1 MSALLFLKARKS
13 FILLIFSCLSIISY
27 AQEARYLE
35 EINIKPQQLEYF
47 RDSVRFS
54 IDGKISI
61 ESVMSPRN
69 PELKL
74 LLKTSDK
81 SLDLG
86 DFELQKN
93 LGDYSF
99 SKDFVLEF
107 EPWME
112 GAILEAQLF
121 QGKKVSDEPFET
133 VQLAKGVITTP
144 FLAKIGRVNPDE
156 PIPNIG
162 LYIPAG
168 IVNRDLTKTKEF
180 QIFFNPGTSNYV
192 GSARNEAMVSEIRAF
207 LMENP
212 SITSIKIIGIQSPE
226 QAEGKNSKLGMDRAM
241 TVKEELISRK
251 LFLRDSI
258 IEVGARWNDWF
269 DLRLLIRDY
278 AGLSTSKKDEY
289 YSILMN
295 GDDYLSQRS
304 LMEKIA
310 GFSQLSRQLFPQLRM
325 AKIEIQAKPGS
336 GLGIEKMSILE
347 KELKGNSSNS
357 ELTFQDWASA
367 AETSPGLDDKAEI
380 YTKMTEMFRS
390 SLPYN
395 NLAVVKIQEA
405 QRTLDRDLK
414 ENLWAEAEWLLNQA
428 LRLEESAY
436 ILHNLGQIYALK
448 GEYWT
453 AYKYLSD
460 ASVLTRDPDF
470 LMRNESLRGALD
482 IIRGDYKL
490 ATLRFD
496 YPFSNSFDFFNK
508 GLASFLS
515 KDYASASLAFE
526 ESVMRDRGF
535 GYGYYGLALIAI
547 NSGQNEVAL
556 IQLEKAVNASEVL
569 YEKSLVDPSFDD
581 IKSDPKFFEIL
592 RKK

>member
-192 GSARNEAMVSEIRAF
+192 GSSRNEAMLSEIRAF

-241 TVKEELISRK
+241 TVKDELISRK

-289 YSILMN
+289 YTILMN

-304 LMEKIA
+304 QMEKIA

-367 AETSPGLDDKAEI
+367 AETSPSLDDKAEI

>member
-1 MSALLFLKARKS
+1 MSALLFSKARKS
-13 FILLIFSCLSIISY
+13 FIFLILSCLSIVSY
-27 AQEARYLE
+27 AQDTRFLE
-35 EINIKPQQLEYF
+35 EINIRPQQLEYF
-47 RDSVRFS
+47 RDSVRFT
-54 IDGKISI
+54 IDGKINI

-74 LLKTSDK
+74 VLKTTDK
-81 SLDLG
+81 TLDLG
-86 DFELQKN
+86 LIDLQKN

-99 SKDFVLEF
+99 SKDYVLEF

-112 GAILEAQLF
+112 GAVLDAQLF
-121 QGKKVSDEPFET
+121 QGKKVTDEPFES

-156 PIPNIG
+156 PIPMIG

-168 IVNRDLTKTKEF
+168 LINRDLTKSKEF

-192 GSARNEAMVSEIRAF
+192 GSARNEAMWKYVREF
-207 LMENP
+207 LIENP
-212 SITSIKIIGIQSPE
+212 SIISIKVTGIQSPE
-226 QAEGKNSKLGMDRAM
+226 QAEGKNSKLGMDRAE
-241 TVKEELISRK
+241 TVREELVSRK
-251 LFLRDSI
+251 LILRDSI
-258 IEVGARWNDWF
+258 IDVDSRWNDCF

-278 AGLSTSKKDEY
+278 SGLSTSKKDEY

-295 GDDYLSQRS
+295 GTNYLDQRS
-304 LMEKIA
+304 QLEKVS
-310 GFSQLSRQLFPQLRM
+310 GFNQLSRQLFPQLRM

-347 KELKGNSSNS
+347 KELKANSSNS
-357 ELTFQDWASA
+357 ELTFKDWAGA
-367 AETSPGLDDKAEI
+367 AETSPSLEDKKEI
-380 YTKMTEMFRS
+380 YSKMTEMFRS

-405 QRTLDRDLK
+405 QRTLDADLK
-414 ENLWAEAEWLLNQA
+414 ENLWTEAEWLLNQA
-428 LRLEESAY
+428 LRLEENAY

-448 GEYWT
+448 EEFWT

-460 ASVLTRDPDF
+460 ASVLSRDPDF

-490 ATLRFD
+490 ATLRFE
-496 YPFSNSFDFFNK
+496 YPFTYSSDFFNK
-508 GLASFLS
+508 GLAYFLA
-515 KDYASASLAFE
+515 KDYANASLAFE
-526 ESVMRDRGF
+526 ESVMKNREF

-556 IQLEKAVNASEVL
+556 IQLEKAINASSVL
-569 YEKSLVDPSFDD
+569 YDKVLVDPSFDD
-581 IKSDPKFFEIL
+581 IKTDPKFFEIL
-592 RKK
+592 KKK

>member
-13 FILLIFSCLSIISY
+13 FILLIFSCLSIVSY
-27 AQEARYLE
+27 AQEARYLK

-54 IDGKISI
+54 IEGKISI

-74 LLKTSDK
+74 LLKTTDNV
-81 SLDLG
+81 LDLG
-86 DFELQKN
+86 DVELQKN

-99 SKDFVLEF
+99 YKDYVLEF

-121 QGKKVSDEPFET
+121 QGKKVSQEPFES

-168 IVNRDLTKTKEF
+168 IVNRNLTKTKEF
-180 QIFFNPGTSNYV
+180 QIFFNPGAFNYV
-192 GSARNEAMVSEIRAF
+192 GSARNEAMLSEIRAF

-241 TVKEELISRK
+241 TVKDELISRK

-289 YSILMN
+289 YTILMN

-304 LMEKIA
+304 QMEKIA

-347 KELKGNSSNS
+347 KELNGNSSNS
-357 ELTFQDWASA
+357 QLTFQDWASA
-367 AETSPGLDDKAEI
+367 AETSPSLDDKTEI

-490 ATLRFD
+490 ATLRFE

>member
-13 FILLIFSCLSIISY
+13 FILLIFSCLSIVSY
-27 AQEARYLE
+27 AQEARYLK

-54 IDGKISI
+54 IEGKISI

-74 LLKTSDK
+74 LLKTTDK
-81 SLDLG
+81 VLDLG
-86 DFELQKN
+86 DVELEKN

-99 SKDFVLEF
+99 YKDYVLEF

-121 QGKKVSDEPFET
+121 QGKKVSQEPFES

-168 IVNRDLTKTKEF
+168 IVNRNLTKTKEF
-180 QIFFNPGTSNYV
+180 QIFFNPGAFNYV
-192 GSARNEAMVSEIRAF
+192 GSSRNEAMLSEIRAF

-241 TVKEELISRK
+241 TVKDELISRK

-289 YSILMN
+289 YTILMN

-304 LMEKIA
+304 QMEKIA

-357 ELTFQDWASA
+357 QLTFQDWASA
-367 AETSPGLDDKAEI
+367 AETSPSLDDKTEI

-414 ENLWAEAEWLLNQA
+414 ENFWAEAEWLLNQA
-428 LRLEESAY
+428 LRLEENAY

-470 LMRNESLRGALD
+470 LLRNESLRGALD

-490 ATLRFD
+490 ATLRFE

>member
-13 FILLIFSCLSIISY
+13 FILLIFSCLSIVSY
-27 AQEARYLE
+27 AQEARYLK
-35 EINIKPQQLEYF
+35 EINLEPQQLEYF

-54 IDGKISI
+54 IEGKISI

-74 LLKTSDK
+74 LLKTTDK
-81 SLDLG
+81 VLDLG
-86 DFELQKN
+86 DVELQKN

-99 SKDFVLEF
+99 SKDYVLEF

-112 GAILEAQLF
+112 GAILEVQLF
-121 QGKKVSDEPFET
+121 QGKKVSQEPFES

-180 QIFFNPGTSNYV
+180 QIFFNPGASNYV
-192 GSARNEAMVSEIRAF
+192 GSARNEAMLSEIREF

-212 SITSIKIIGIQSPE
+212 SISSIKIIGIQSPE

-241 TVKEELISRK
+241 TVKDELISRK

-289 YSILMN
+289 YTILMN

-304 LMEKIA
+304 QMEKIA
-310 GFSQLSRQLFPQLRM
+310 SFSQLSRQLFPQLRM

-357 ELTFQDWASA
+357 QLTFQDWASA
-367 AETSPGLDDKAEI
+367 AETSPSLDDKTEI

-390 SLPYN
+390 PLPYN
-395 NLAVVKIQEA
+395 NLAVVNIQEA

-490 ATLRFD
+490 ATLRFE
-496 YPFSNSFDFFNK
+496 YPFSNSSDFFNK

-569 YEKSLVDPSFDD
+569 YEKALVDPSFDD
-581 IKSDPKFFEIL
+581 IKSDPRFFEIL
-592 RKK
+592 R